1 MDIFKA
7 IDALNESSRPQI
19 EVVTT
24 RSNRTIAKL
33 PRTSRQVTLKVDP
46 SFEENVKVTARDMA
60 WLCEEARR
68 ASAPGMDLLEAALGA
83 LKDVDP
89 DR

>member
-1 MDIFKA
+1 MDVIKA
-7 IDALNESSRPQI
+7 ITALNECSQPQI
-19 EVVTT
+19 ELVTT

-33 PRTSRQVTLKVDP
+33 PRSGRQVTLDVDP

-68 ASAPGMDLLEAALGA
+68 ASAPGMALLEAALGA
-83 LKDVDP
+83 LDGIDP